1 MEPAGGA
8 GRGGGREA
16 HMAKALYGVHA
27 GGDPRVVAELAS
39 LRARVRELEA
49 EVAALRAQEQLAA
62 EDLDLLLTTQDAA
75 LV

>member
-1 MEPAGGA
+1 
-8 GRGGGREA
+8 
-16 HMAKALYGVHA
+16 MAKALYGVHG
-27 GGDPRVVAELAS
+27 GGDPRLEAELAA

-62 EDLDLLLTTQDAA
+62 EDLDLLLTPQDAA